1 MQLLPVSV
9 PFLYLGL
16 VSVPLAVA
24 DARAGR
30 LPNAH
35 LVPGLV
41 LLAWALVAV
50 GLHDPPVA
58 LGAAAVA
65 LAVGAT
71 AVVLWALGVLG
82 MGDVKLVLL
91 LAGLLAL
98 VQGADGG
105 ATVRV
110 AFCVAALVLAN
121 LVSATTGGGG
131 GGGGGCSGVGVGAGA
146 GGGGRGAGRAD
157 GEKGRIPV
165 GPALLGGFWLGLLPS
180 LALFAA

>member
-1 MQLLPVSV
+1 MQLMPVSV

-16 VSVPLAVA
+16 VSVPLAMT

-50 GLHDPPVA
+50 GLHHPPVA

-65 LAVGAT
+65 LFVGAS

-121 LVSATTGGGG
+121 LVSATMGGGG
-131 GGGGGCSGVGVGAGA
+131 SGRGAGAGA
-146 GGGGRGAGRAD
+146 GGGGRGAGRVD

-180 LALFAA
+180 LELFAA

>member
-1 MQLLPVSV
+1 MQFVVVSV
-9 PFLYLGL
+9 PFLHLAL
-16 VSVPLAVA
+16 VSVPLAVT
-24 DARAGR
+24 DARTGR

-41 LLAWALVAV
+41 LLAWALAAV
-50 GLHDPPVA
+50 GLHDPPSA
-58 LGAAAVA
+58 FGAAAAA
-65 LAVGAT
+65 LAVGAV
-71 AVVLWALGVLG
+71 AVGLWAVGVLG

-98 VQGADGG
+98 VQDVDGG
-105 ATVRV
+105 AAVRV
-110 AFCVAALVLAN
+110 AFCVCALVLAS
-121 LVSATTGGGG
+121 LLSATMGGG
-131 GGGGGCSGVGVGAGA
+131 GA
-146 GGGGRGAGRAD
+146 GGGGAGGGGAGGGGCGRGGGDGRLD

>member
-1 MQLLPVSV
+1 MQLVPVSV

-16 VSVPLAVA
+16 VSVPLAMT

-30 LPNAH
+30 LPNAY
-35 LVPGLV
+35 LRPGLL

-65 LAVGAT
+65 LVVGAS

-110 AFCVAALVLAN
+110 AFCVASLVLAN
-121 LVSATTGGGG
+121 LVSATLGGGG
-131 GGGGGCSGVGVGAGA
+131 GGGGGA
-146 GGGGRGAGRAD
+146 GGGGAGRVAD